1 MEIDATG
8 AGERQDHAIV
18 EAIMGASRVL
28 VAVAARSLAEVG
40 EDVTLSQ
47 YRALVVLASRGPQR
61 VASLAD
67 ALAVTP
73 PTATRMSDRLV
84 RKGLVRRRTSRED
97 RRQVLVSLTPTGR
110 ELVAEVTRRRRM
122 EIARVVDQIPA
133 GDQAAMIDAFST
145 LAGAAGEVPDHDW
158 AVDWDL

>member
-1 MEIDATG
+1 MEIDTTG

-110 ELVAEVTRRRRM
+110 ELVSEVTRRRRM

-158 AVDWDL
+158 GVDWEL